1 MAFRGQSALA
11 GRQPTEERSMNELNL
26 SLTLDE
32 LNIVMSGLGKLPLE
46 TSMNVWGKLRTQAEK
61 QLNPQPVEELKNE

>member
-1 MAFRGQSALA
+1 
-11 GRQPTEERSMNELNL
+11 MNELNL

-46 TSMNVWGKLRTQAEK
+46 TSMNVWVKLRTQAEK
-61 QLNPQPVEELKNE
+61 QLNPPPAEELKNE